1 MDEGGGFSGV
11 TLVISGQPAA
21 AADPGEGALH
31 DPALR
36 EDDEAVLVAATH
48 DLKLPEAGA
57 GDGRL
62 HLAPLVSR
70 VADDAFD
77 EGKAASSL
85 PEQRLR
91 AVAVLDVRRVD
102 IDREQEAERVGQD
115 MALAADHLLAG
126 VVAGRVERSPPLT
139 APFAVWLSM
148 IAVVGL
154 ASRPAVS
161 RTST

>member
-1 MDEGGGFSGV
+1 MAV
-11 TLVISGQPAA
+11 AA
-21 AADPGEGALH
+21 A
-31 DPALR
+31 
-36 EDDEAVLVAATH
+36 H

-62 HLAPLVSR
+62 HLAPLVAR
-70 VADDAFD
+70 VADDALD
-77 EGKAASSL
+77 EGEAPASL

-91 AVAVLDVRRVD
+91 AVAVLDAGRVD
-102 IDREQEAERVGQD
+102 VDGEQEAERVGQD
-115 MALAADHLLAG
+115 VALAAHHLLAG
-126 VVAGRVERSPPLT
+126 VVPGRVERSPPFT

-154 ASRPAVS
+154 ASRPAFS